1 MNRPALQLRLGQ
13 QLRMTPQL
21 QQAIRLLQ
29 LSIPDLRDELTQLLE
44 SNVMLE
50 VLEEPDEPAEPAAEA
65 VVAPEVDLEVDV
77 GDDWPEPTATDGE
90 PGRSSGSEDRLLDI
104 EDPAGSSLVDHLT
117 WQLELAGLEA
127 RQLALA
133 LAIAESVNED
143 GYLEET
149 LASIGAPLGA
159 DEAEMEEA
167 LAVVQQLDPTG
178 VGARSVAECIT
189 LQLAQLKAGTPG
201 LALALRV
208 AGGCLESVATLPVPQ
223 LARQLGCTAQQ
234 LDTALLL
241 VRACHPRPGAAL
253 GRNRTEYVVPDV
265 FVRRTARGWT
275 VDLNGASLP
284 RLGINQAYAGALGRG
299 EEHSQLK
306 AQVQEARWL
315 LKSLEIRNETLLKVA
330 RAIVRRQSGFLDL
343 GDEAMVPLVL
353 REIAEEVDLH
363 ESTVSRVTAG
373 KYMHT
378 PRGVLEFRH
387 FFSSSVAGDA
397 GSVSSTAIRAKI
409 RKLIGGEDPGQPL
422 SDARL
427 AELLSGDGVQVA
439 RRTVAKYREELGIPT
454 SAERRRAAP
463 R

>member
-50 VLEEPDEPAEPAAEA
+50 VLDEPDDREDPSTDAIEPAAE
-65 VVAPEVDLEVDV
+65 VEVEA
-77 GDDWPEPTATDGE
+77 GDDWPEPTATDAE
-90 PGRSSGSEDRLLDI
+90 PGRSASGEDRLLDI
-104 EDPAGSSLVDHLT
+104 EDPFGSSLVDHLT
-117 WQLELAGLEA
+117 WQLELAGLEP

-133 LAIAESVNED
+133 MAIAESVNED
-143 GYLEET
+143 GYLEEG
-149 LASIGAPLGA
+149 LASLGAPWGA
-159 DEAEMEEA
+159 DATEMEAA
-167 LAVVQQLDPTG
+167 LGVVQQLDPTG

-189 LQLAQLKAGTPG
+189 LQLAQLKTGTPG

-208 AGGCLESVATLPVPQ
+208 AGEHLESVAAMPVPQ
-223 LARQLGCTAQQ
+223 LARQLGCTAAQ
-234 LDTALLL
+234 LENALLL
-241 VRACHPRPGAAL
+241 VRACHPRPGTAL

-265 FVRRTARGWT
+265 FVRRTTRGWA

-330 RAIVRRQSGFLDL
+330 RAIVRRQAGFLDQ

-353 REIAEEVDLH
+353 REIADEVELH

-409 RKLIGGEDPGQPL
+409 RKLIGSEDPGQPL

-439 RRTVAKYREELGIPT
+439 RRTVAKYREELAIPT
-454 SAERRRAAP
+454 SAERRRIAP